1 MNAPQPIAAP
11 HETTVTLDVTL
22 HWNQDLIATRHLVGT
37 GAAAVGESPGAMAPI
52 PCDTLGREG
61 FVFARLDAGRARVS
75 VPEGAMAM
83 RRGPDGACSL
93 VEGPVEEPLLAGES
107 IEICVGAF
115 WLRAAASA
123 PEPLPCAAPLVDR
136 ARVGAWLHIGLAA
149 VAHALVLG
157 LAAHAA
163 MASELDANEEERI
176 DELRQLMVAAEQRTR
191 AVDVTVE
198 RGVGATGGGDV
209 NKRFGDGRAA
219 GGERAAGSAGAM
231 GDRESRAAEHRRYA
245 VAERVRH
252 EPSPAPSR
260 LEALR
265 DVAAFGMI
273 GVLAEGAPA
282 APAPWFGEDEA
293 RGADPISARGELW
306 ASTLGSHYAPGGLE
320 LKGIGEGGGGRG
332 EGIGLGSIGV
342 LGHRDG
348 PPGSGT
354 GGGGAPLVGRG
365 GSWGGGSWGSWGSRR
380 FLGRVHRVKPPR
392 IWWDSVT
399 VSGRLPPEAVQ
410 RIIRQN
416 FGHFRLCYE
425 KALVHT
431 PALSGRVAVR
441 FVIGRDGAVGSVADG
456 GSSMP
461 DPAVVSCVVRAFYNI
476 SFPPPEGG
484 IVTVTYPIVFS
495 PAE

>member
-1 MNAPQPIAAP
+1 MNAPTPIAAP
-11 HETTVTLDVTL
+11 RETTVTLDVTL
-22 HWNQDLIATRHLVGT
+22 HWKQDVIATRHLVGT
-37 GAAAVGESPGAMAPI
+37 GVAAVGESPGAMAPI

-61 FVFARLDAGRARVS
+61 FVFAQLDAGRARVS

-83 RRGPDGACSL
+83 RRGIDGAYTL
-93 VEGPVEEPLLAGES
+93 VEGPAEEPLVRGES
-107 IEICVGAF
+107 IELCVGAF

-123 PEPLPCAAPLVDR
+123 PEPLLCAAPPVDR

-163 MASELDANEEERI
+163 MASELDANEEERT

-198 RGVGATGGGDV
+198 RGDGTTNGGDV
-209 NKRFGDGRAA
+209 NKRFGDGRVA

-260 LEALR
+260 LAALR
-265 DVAAFGMI
+265 DVAAFGMV
-273 GVLAEGAPA
+273 GLLAEGAPA

-306 ASTLGSHYAPGGLE
+306 ASTLGSHYAPGGLD
-320 LKGIGEGGGGRG
+320 LTGIGEGGGGLG
-332 EGIGLGSIGV
+332 QGIGLGSIGA

-348 PPGSGT
+348 PPGGGT
-354 GGGGAPLVGRG
+354 GGGGATSVLGRG
-365 GSWGGGSWGSWGSRR
+365 GSWGGGSWDAIGLRGS
-380 FLGRVHRVKPPR
+380 HRTRPPR
-392 IWWDSVT
+392 VWWDSVS

-410 RIIRQN
+410 RIVRQN
-416 FGHFRLCYE
+416 FGRFRYCYE

-461 DPAVVSCVVRAFYNI
+461 DPAVVSCVVRAFYTL
-476 SFPPPEGG
+476 SFPQPEGG

-495 PAE
+495 PAV